1 MVYKVFNEKIWVDN
15 ASEFCNRSMK
25 TFLQNNDIGNNIM
38 KENLLLLKAS
48 LEPSKIKFSNTRKN
62 LNIDKLDDIVNRYNN
77 TYHRIITM

>member
-1 MVYKVFNEKIWVDN
+1 MVYKVFDEKIWVDN
-15 ASEFCNRSMK
+15 ASEFCNRS

-48 LEPSKIKFSNTRKN
+48 LEPSKIKFINTWKI

-77 TYHRIITM
+77 TYHRIITL